1 MPPAC
6 KHGAEFEDTGAIG
19 ALFRDHGEDYIRAY
33 RPCRRTIKLIRA
45 IRVCR
50 TPALGGQRITCQG
63 CGHTRYQYHSCG
75 HSHCPQCHGLKR
87 LRWQDRLRRRM
98 LPVPYCHITFTLPH
112 GLNGL
117 ARRNQRAVYN
127 LLFRSAWK
135 TVKKLCGNPKNVGG
149 LPGMSAVLHTWGSDL
164 KYHVHAHCLV
174 TFGGYDEKEKAW
186 RWPRRPKKIARYRK
200 LSGKFKAIFLDGL
213 ERLMEKGQIDYHMS
227 YEELESSLPKK
238 RWVVNHQWPTTEPK
252 VIEEYLGR
260 YICRIGIS
268 HKRLS
273 YDKQGG
279 NVRITYNNYREQ
291 EAGKPAPKAFKDL
304 PPLLAMHQ
312 ILQHL
317 LPPYFQRSRHSLPAE
332 ALAEEGR
339 AARRAYLQALER
351 RAAEGS
357 QAQRG
362 YRSHCHPI
370 AESIIKAGALPLR
383 SLPGGSVYGDAVAAG
398 RDVYSAAPRL
408 APWLAGA
415 AQNAKARSDGCI
427 FCLSCHA

>member
-1 MPPAC
+1 M
-6 KHGAEFEDTGAIG
+6 
-19 ALFRDHGEDYIRAY
+19 
-33 RPCRRTIKLIRA
+33 
-45 IRVCR
+45 CR

-87 LRWQDRLRRRM
+87 LRWQDRLRSRM

-127 LLFRSAWK
+127 LLLRSAWK
-135 TVKKLCGNPKNVGG
+135 AVKTLCGNPRNVGG

-200 LSGKFKAIFLDGL
+200 LSGKFKAVFLDGL

-279 NVRITYNNYREQ
+279 NVRITYNNYRKQ
-291 EAGKPAPKAFKDL
+291 EAGKPAPKAYKDL

-317 LPPYFQRSRHSLPAE
+317 LPPYFQRSRHYGLHAAPTYKRLKGVLPKAVRRNGATVRTVIQLLKALLKQEPYRCE
-332 ALAEEGR
+332 ACQGEAFTVTPLLPDEAFIVRHLGLPHGWR
-339 AARRAYLQALER
+339 APPKMPRRAPT
-351 RAAEGS
+351 AAS
-357 QAQRG
+357 FA
-362 YRSHCHPI
+362 
-370 AESIIKAGALPLR
+370 
-383 SLPGGSVYGDAVAAG
+383 
-398 RDVYSAAPRL
+398 
-408 APWLAGA
+408 
-415 AQNAKARSDGCI
+415 
-427 FCLSCHA
+427 